1 MARCSHVYGDNTK
14 CRRIGSAEQEY
25 CYSHDPARASERK
38 RNAVRGGKVKA
49 SGEIPELKAQLR
61 KLASDVLSG
70 EVDRGA
76 AAVVNQILNTR
87 ARLIELERKIK
98 EQEVL
103 EERLEAL
110 ESVLK
115 VRSVG

>member
-1 MARCSHVYGDNTK
+1 MRQCAAIKPDGARCA
-14 CRRIGSAEQEY
+14 RIVTAEQEY
-25 CYSHDPARASERK
+25 CYSHDPARQAERK
-38 RNAVRGGKVKA
+38 RNAARSGKVKA

-98 EQEVL
+98 EQEMV
-103 EERLEAL
+103 EERLEAI
-110 ESVLK
+110 ERVLK
-115 VRSVG
+115 IRSVG

>member
-1 MARCSHVYGDNTK
+1 MRQCAAIKPDGARCE
-14 CRRIGSAEQEY
+14 RIVTSEQEY
-25 CYSHDPARASERK
+25 CYSHDPARKAERK
-38 RNAVRGGKVKA
+38 RNAARGGKVKA

-98 EQEVL
+98 EQEMV
-103 EERLEAL
+103 EERLEAV
-110 ESVLK
+110 ERVLK
-115 VRSVG
+115 VRSAG